1 MKNRRLLK
9 LGMECAMKVYTKSTP
24 NTSSIPLTRGTS
36 TRLYSTEAHEV
47 SKSITLQPEV
57 VPLSASLCGSLDL
70 KLGRL
75 DEALYFFDEAMKSMK
90 GVRPI
95 SLSCAIGVAVQ
106 DEMGTCFICRMQLES
121 VEQMYNNS
129 IREYEKCQGRHA
141 LPPPNKRKAEAL
153 DRLNAAIVAV
163 FYRYAMLMALTN
175 RPGEISSLRKQAL
188 RILRNS
194 PNLRSQEASLIEE
207 FDGYV
212 EKLATLTPLHRY
224 VEVEFALR
232 ETRWEK
238 RHRPL

>member
-121 VEQMYNNS
+121 AEQMYNSS
-129 IREYEKCQGRHA
+129 IRE
-141 LPPPNKRKAEAL
+141 
-153 DRLNAAIVAV
+153 LNAAIVAV

-188 RILRNS
+188 RVLRNS